1 MTTYQGPIVDVDIH
15 HRPGFDNEFL
25 EYFPQ
30 RSRDYAQAAVLS
42 KIPFRVG
49 RGVIGLADQ
58 LGRRADSFPEDGG
71 APGSSYELLREH
83 ILDEYGVFRGLLT
96 HDVGEYASHLNHY
109 FAADLCR
116 AANDWNIDRWLT
128 RDERLYSG
136 ILSSPSLPDEAVAE
150 IRRLADH
157 PRMAYVALA
166 GNPLQRPL
174 GDPLYHPIYA
184 VASELGLPV
193 GVHVA
198 STEFPSIQGPAGTR
212 ATLIE
217 NLSLMGAQ
225 AAHYV
230 SSLITHGVFEKF
242 PDLNFLFIEYGLSWL
257 PTVVWNLERDYDLL
271 RMESPWVT
279 KRPTEYVH
287 DHIRLSTQ
295 PLEAGRP
302 EEAERLVQLLA
313 GIDGIE
319 DLLCFS
325 TDYPHYSMDDYAFIA
340 RSLPTSWHSKV
351 FYENACEFFGWT
363 PPVQAEREPAVSVGA

>member
-1 MTTYQGPIVDVDIH
+1 MSGYQGPIVDVDIH
-15 HRPGFDNEFL
+15 HRPAFDRDFL
-25 EYFPQ
+25 DYFPE
-30 RSRDYAQAAVLS
+30 RSRAYAEAAVRA

-58 LGRRADSFPEDGG
+58 AGRRADAFPEDGG
-71 APGSSYELLREH
+71 APGSSYELLRRH
-83 ILDEYGVFRGLLT
+83 ILDEYGIFRGLLT

-116 AANDWNIDRWLT
+116 AANDWNIDRWLSH
-128 RDERLYSG
+128 DERLYSG
-136 ILSSPSLPDEAVAE
+136 ILAAPSLQDEAVAE

-174 GDPLYHPIYA
+174 GDPLYHPIYEA
-184 VASELGLPV
+184 AAEVGLPV
-193 GVHVA
+193 GIHVA
-198 STEFPSIQGPAGTR
+198 STEFPTIEGPAGTK

-217 NLSLMGAQ
+217 NLSNMGAQ
-225 AAHYV
+225 AGHYV
-230 SSLITHGVFEKF
+230 ASLITHGVFEKF
-242 PDLNFLFIEYGLSWL
+242 RDLQFLFIEYGLSWL
-257 PTVVWNLERDYDLL
+257 PPVVWSLERDYDLL
-271 RMESPWVT
+271 RLESPWVK

-302 EEAERLVQLLA
+302 EEARRLIQLLE
-313 GIDGIE
+313 GVDGIE
-319 DLLCFS
+319 DVLCFS

-340 RSLPTSWHSKV
+340 RSLPASWHSKV
-351 FYENACEFFGWT
+351 FCENACAFFGWT
-363 PPVQAEREPAVSVGA
+363 PPVDTTSAPEVSVGV